1 MSHLLDI
8 PALLLS
14 LAVVFGLLNHWFF
27 KLPRTIGLVL
37 IAMLSALA
45 YMAIDR
51 AMPSLGLVAKV
62 QQLLETIDLNKTLME
77 GMLSF
82 LLFAGALHVNLEDL
96 LKRKWLIGS
105 LASFGVLLSTALNG
119 LGFWALS
126 QLFGLNFSLPI
137 CLVFGALISPTDP
150 VAVLATLKTLAIP
163 KELKAVI
170 AGESLFN
177 DGVAVVVFSLL
188 VAVAFGINGHGE
200 GAGDATAAVHA
211 AGEAATSAASQLPS
225 VQQIA
230 TLFATEALGGA
241 VLGLGAGLLAFFA
254 MRSLDDY
261 VLEVMISLALVTA
274 TYAIALH
281 LHLSGPI
288 AMVIAGL
295 LIGNQGATLA
305 MSKKT
310 REHLEL
316 FWELLDEILNAVL
329 FLLIGVEI
337 VALSL
342 ALPLFGFAAGVIA
355 LAIVVRFIAIG
366 LPVALFRT
374 RVAVQTGHTRILW
387 WAGLRGGISVALALS
402 LPDFEGKDVVL
413 AVTYGVVIFS
423 ILVQGL
429 TISRLL
435 EIFYPQ
441 AKSDKTADEQGA

>member
-1 MSHLLDI
+1 MGQLLDI
-8 PALLLS
+8 PAILLT
-14 LAVVFGLLNHWFF
+14 LAVVFGLINHWFVR
-27 KLPRTIGLVL
+27 LPRTIGLVL

-45 YMAIDR
+45 YMAIDFI
-51 AMPSLGLVAKV
+51 APTLGLVDRV
-62 QQLLETIDLNKTLME
+62 QNLLEVVDLNKTLME

-82 LLFAGALHVNLEDL
+82 LLFAGALHVNLNDL
-96 LKRKWLIGS
+96 LSRKWLIGT
-105 LASFGVLLSTALNG
+105 LASLGVVLSTLLNG
-119 LGFWALS
+119 LGFWGLS
-126 QLFGLNFSLPI
+126 QLFGLHFSLPI

-150 VAVLATLKTLAIP
+150 VAVLATLKTVAVP

-188 VAVAFGINGHGE
+188 VTVAFGVSGHGE
-200 GAGDATAAVHA
+200 VAHGATAAAVADTAHTTVA
-211 AGEAATSAASQLPS
+211 HLPS
-225 VQQIA
+225 IQEVLM
-230 TLFATEALGGA
+230 LFATEALGGA
-241 VLGLGAGLLAFFA
+241 ALGLAAGLIAFYA

-305 MSKKT
+305 MSAKT
-310 REHLEL
+310 KEHLEL

-337 VALSL
+337 IAITL
-342 ALPLFGFAAGVIA
+342 ALPLFGLAVAVIA
-355 LAIVVRFIAIG
+355 LAIAVRFVAIAV
-366 LPVALFRT
+366 PVALFRV
-374 RVAVQTGHTRILW
+374 RIEVPTGHTRILW

-402 LPDFEGKDVVL
+402 LPDFEGKDIIL
-413 AVTYGVVIFS
+413 AVTYAVVIFS
-423 ILVQGL
+423 ILAQGL
-429 TISRLL
+429 SIDRLL
-435 EIFYPQ
+435 AYFYPDAGSKAGSSR
-441 AKSDKTADEQGA
+441 AK